1 MSAQLREVTEDKIL
15 TKGKFKEQDSERRDE
30 RKDRRN
36 LENSVDFPFKTK
48 EGLIVMKDRRVRP
61 DRRLNNIAVDN
72 EDIDEEAFAETYRK
86 FIAEK

>member
-1 MSAQLREVTEDKIL
+1 M
-15 TKGKFKEQDSERRDE
+15 TKRIHKEQDSERRDK
-30 RKDRRN
+30 RDRRN

-61 DRRLNNIAVDN
+61 DRRLNNIAVGN
-72 EDIDEEAFAETYRK
+72 EDIDEEAFIETYQK

>member
-1 MSAQLREVTEDKIL
+1 MTTQLREQTEDKIL
-15 TKGKFKEQDSERRDE
+15 TIRKSNEQDSERRE
-30 RKDRRN
+30 KNDRRN

-61 DRRLNNIAVDN
+61 DRRLNNIAVNN
-72 EDIDEEAFAETYRK
+72 EDIDEEAFVETYRK